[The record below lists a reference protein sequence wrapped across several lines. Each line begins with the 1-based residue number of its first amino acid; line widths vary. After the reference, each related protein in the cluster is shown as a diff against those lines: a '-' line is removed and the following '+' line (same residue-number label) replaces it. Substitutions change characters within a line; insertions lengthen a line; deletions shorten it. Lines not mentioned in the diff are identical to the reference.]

1 MTIATLGAIG
11 EELLVGVVVEAGAA
25 GVGAFVSGGGA
36 CLVGSSEWRAFCF
49 LDGKHIHETR

>member
-11 EELLVGVVVEAGAA
+11 EVLLVGVVVEAGAA
-25 GVGAFVSGGGA
+25 GVGAFVSGGA
-36 CLVGSSEWRAFCF
+36 CLVASSEWRAFCF